1 MQAGTQATD
10 RFYGEIGWIPHGQQ
24 LALLVAFHTFNGLNV
39 ITRFL
44 PFRQR
49 NTGIHADTMLF
60 QRLRAFNTAIKQRTQ
75 QYAHH
80 GKHQTENDTAEN
92 NQRRFR
98 LQHAR
103 LGNRGIDNAH
113 IANRT
118 GLGNLQFLLLVQQ
131 LHIDL
136 LTGLHITRQTNNF
149 LLRFRHRRYAPVQ
162 LTFLIFQR
170 LAFFQQRAV
179 RRMRFGEQLGN
190 LRFFKGQFIQLRI
203 DIHHRIQHRFGF
215 QRQIHGVFILT
226 KGVQLVFSNVQPI
239 THLRQLLC
247 QKRQTFGG
255 LFGFTFH
262 VLLQIVAGNTV
273 EDLADLLA
281 VFTGKGQAQYAGVFA
296 CFRHHQIIL
305 QGVYHAQ
312 RGEFADGKLAL
323 RAGMNR
329 LNQHRHAIVFQHL
342 ADLPPNAKTPVTHQ
356 LIAFVIQHI
365 EREGLFIHCLWQREG
380 GHINRFVLTPHQ
392 PVPARAKNRECI
404 FGNGDIEVKIV
415 YRFP

>member
-1 MQAGTQATD
+1 M
-10 RFYGEIGWIPHGQQ
+10 
-24 LALLVAFHTFNGLNV
+24 
-39 ITRFL
+39 
-44 PFRQR
+44 
-49 NTGIHADTMLF
+49 
-60 QRLRAFNTAIKQRTQ
+60 
-75 QYAHH
+75 
-80 GKHQTENDTAEN
+80 
-92 NQRRFR
+92 
-98 LQHAR
+98 
-103 LGNRGIDNAH
+103 
-113 IANRT
+113 
-118 GLGNLQFLLLVQQ
+118 LVQQ

-136 LTGLHITRQTNNF
+136 LTGLHITRQANNF
-149 LLRFRHRRYAPVQ
+149 LLCFRHRRYTPVQ

-179 RRMRFGEQLGN
+179 RRVRFGEQLGN
-190 LRFFKGQFIQLRI
+190 LRFFKGQFIQLRV

-226 KGVQLVFSNVQPI
+226 EGVQLVFSNIQVV
-239 THLRQLLC
+239 THFGQLLG

-262 VLLQIVAGNTV
+262 VLLQIVTGNTV

-281 VFTGKGQAQYAGVFA
+281 VFTGKSQAQYTGIFA

-312 RGEFADGKLAL
+312 RGEFTDGKLAL

-356 LIAFVIQHI
+356 LITFVIQHI

-380 GHINRFVLTPHQ
+380 SHINRFVLTAHQ
-392 PVPARAKNRECI
+392 PVPARAKNRERI
-404 FGNGDIEVKIV
+404 FGNADIEVEIV